1 MRVPLS
7 DRACELIQDAIGN
20 VLGDRFVFISPVT
33 KRGYIPETV
42 RKIWKKYSGSDVDMY
57 SATRHSFCTQ
67 LVEMGMSEIEAQGI
81 MRHKDARS
89 TRSYFHPTQERQ
101 RDFLNRR
108 GKVIPLKKATDVD
121 EG

>member
-1 MRVPLS
+1 MS
-7 DRACELIQDAIGN
+7 WAIG
-20 VLGDRFVFISPVT
+20 LFLKPGDQTRLYPRDGP
-33 KRGYIPETV
+33 KNR
-42 RKIWKKYSGSDVDMY
+42 KKYSGSDVDMY

-67 LVEMGMSEIEAQGI
+67 LVEMGMNEIEAQGI

-101 RDFLNRR
+101 RGFLNKR
-108 GKVIPLKKATDVD
+108 GKVIPLKKATDAD